1 MRQLTA
7 IGAAFLLVFA
17 VACSADEG
25 SAPEPTAAAEAASQ
39 APIVVA
45 QAQDAQAGE
54 TASAE
59 GNFDPNRFQAGKHYT
74 ILTPAQPTSVG
85 PDEVEVVEVF
95 WYGCPHCYTLE
106 PFAERWVKSGKPAGT
121 EFVRMPAALNPNW
134 QSHARMFY
142 TAEALGVL
150 EEVHG
155 DIFRE
160 VHVNRNP
167 LNTEALMVAFFND
180 HGVSRED
187 FLEAW
192 NSFAVETNLK
202 RSDSVVRRYRITG
215 VPAVVVNGKYVT
227 GADKA
232 GGNEAVFEVVNFLVE
247 KEKRRL

>member
-1 MRQLTA
+1 MRQLSA
-7 IGAAFLLVFA
+7 IGAAVMLVFA
-17 VACSADEG
+17 AACSADEG
-25 SAPEPTAAAEAASQ
+25 TATENAAADAAASQ

-45 QAQDAQAGE
+45 EATETPAAE
-54 TASAE
+54 TAAA
-59 GNFDPNRFQAGKHYT
+59 GNFDANRFQAGKHYT

-106 PFAERWVKSGKPAGT
+106 PFAERWSKSAKPDGT
-121 EFVRMPAALNPNW
+121 EFVKMPAALNPNW
-134 QSHARMFY
+134 QVHARLFY

-150 EEVHG
+150 DEVHG

-160 VHVNRNP
+160 IHVNRNP
-167 LNTEALMVAFFND
+167 LNTEDRMVAFFD
-180 HGVSRED
+180 QHGVSKD
-187 FLEAW
+187 AFLEAW
-192 NSFAVETNLK
+192 NSPSVELNLNRADK
-202 RSDSVVRRYRITG
+202 TVRRYRLTG